1 MDSALE
7 DIEET
12 VCRLESTMAKA
23 ENAFMYDQRQIYMRL
38 LRQCCKQ
45 AKSSTPGLLNF
56 LGHILKGKPTHEAR
70 KRMLLETQSEA
81 EKSPDDELEESL
93 TLIDTLPFCDLKQFY
108 YTALEQGLGEAN
120 LVWMKRKKQVFRR
133 VEISTL

>member
-23 ENAFMYDQRQIYMRL
+23 ENVFMYDQRQIYKRL
-38 LRQCCKQ
+38 LRQCCSQ

-70 KRMLLETQSEA
+70 RRMLRETQREA
-81 EKSPDDELEESL
+81 ESPGDELGEAL
-93 TLIDTLPFCDLKQFY
+93 TLIDTLPFRDLKQY
-108 YTALEQGLGEAN
+108 YITAQEQGLGEAN
-120 LVWMKRKKQVFRR
+120 LVWAKREKQVFRR